1 MSTIFQRGPARPQA
15 NITSMIDVVFLL
27 IVFFVLVSQ
36 IVDLESVDMDL
47 PAPESPATALPE
59 EEPRAVLNV
68 LPGEDGMCDGYRLA
82 GRDYSPD
89 PTGLLELRTA
99 LVGLYRD
106 TPGLRVN
113 LRADRG
119 TDYRWVS
126 PVLQLVRQAATLSE
140 VGLDAARMNL
150 VVQRGEGGS

>member
-36 IVDLESVDMDL
+36 IVDLESVDMEL
-47 PAPESPATALPE
+47 PEPEHPATALPE
-59 EEPRAVLNV
+59 EVPRAVLNV
-68 LPGEDGMCDGYRLA
+68 LPGDDGECDGYRLA
-82 GRDYSPD
+82 GRDYPATSA
-89 PTGLLELRTA
+89 GLGGLRAA
-99 LVGLYRD
+99 LVVLYQD

-113 LRADRG
+113 LRADRA

-126 PVLQLVRQAATLSE
+126 PVLQVVRQAAGLSGT
-140 VGLDAARMNL
+140 GLASARLNL
-150 VVQRGEGGS
+150 VVQGGDR